1 MIFDSVTQLIG
12 RTPLVRLGA
21 MNDTKATILLKLESM
36 NPFSSVKDRI
46 GLAMIDDAERRGL
59 LKPGSVIVEPTS
71 GNTGIALA
79 AVAASRGYRI
89 ILTMPD
95 TMSAERRAV
104 LKAYGAELVL
114 TEGAKGMRGAIDKAA
129 ELARATPNS
138 FMPMQF
144 ENQANPAVHKRT
156 TAVEIWDDTGGSV
169 DIFVAGVGTGGTL
182 GGTGAALKER
192 KPGLR
197 LVAVEP
203 DDSPVLSGGKA
214 ASHRI
219 QGIGAGFVPPILDT
233 SLIDEI
239 LTVKHQDAGET
250 ARRLSREEAILSGIS
265 SGANVWAALKLAR
278 RPENAGSTIV
288 TIVCDTGERYLSTW
302 LWEDA

>member
-144 ENQANPAVHKRT
+144 ENHANPAVHKRT

>member
-1 MIFDSVTQLIG
+1 MIYDSVTQLIG

>member
-1 MIFDSVTQLIG
+1 
-12 RTPLVRLGA
+12 
-21 MNDTKATILLKLESM
+21 
-36 NPFSSVKDRI
+36 
-46 GLAMIDDAERRGL
+46 
-59 LKPGSVIVEPTS
+59 
-71 GNTGIALA
+71 
-79 AVAASRGYRI
+79 
-89 ILTMPD
+89 MPD

-144 ENQANPAVHKRT
+144 ENHANPAVHKRT

>member
-104 LKAYGAELVL
+104 LKAYGAELAL

-144 ENQANPAVHKRT
+144 ENHANPAVHKRT